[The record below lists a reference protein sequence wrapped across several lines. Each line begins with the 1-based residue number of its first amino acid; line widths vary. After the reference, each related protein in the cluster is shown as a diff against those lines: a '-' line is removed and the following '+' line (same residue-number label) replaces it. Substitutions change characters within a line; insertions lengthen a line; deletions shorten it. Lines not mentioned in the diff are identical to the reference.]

1 MIHRSSALPG
11 HGRGPFA
18 RIVLALASTAALV
31 AAAVIGAF
39 VFVALLGLLV
49 LAAAGLWARM
59 AWLRWRLRRGHPPRA
74 GGATTGTRPRP
85 GGATLEGDYVVITQ
99 DRAGTPR

>member
-1 MIHRSSALPG
+1 MNHRSSVLPG

-18 RIVLALASTAALV
+18 RIILALASTAALV

-49 LAAAGLWARM
+49 LAAAGLWARL
-59 AWLRWRLRRGHPPRA
+59 AWLRWRLRRGQPTRVT
-74 GGATTGTRPRP
+74 GAASGTRPRP
-85 GGATLEGDYVVITQ
+85 GGTTLDGDYVVIAP
-99 DRAGTPR
+99 DRGRESR